1 MTDLQQQPAAS
12 AVPASP
18 QPPRVGATGSR
29 RPRRFV
35 VIAVLAVIAVLV
47 GVAGPWAYA
56 MVTGGGSAKDRI
68 AADPP
73 PPLFADTTIAP
84 LGAQID
90 GQAFTAR
97 RLMAR
102 WWAGHD
108 TGPHDAAFTAWLQR
122 SLPKPPSP
130 TVRAVELRRVQA
142 LAPTRTASGVAA
154 ATWLESYGKK
164 DVWKLYA
171 HDQAEVA
178 PASVGDRRKQELKDM
193 LKVSKTVA
201 DALGV
206 RYQQPAPYVLD
217 PSLRRDHTV
226 TPGQVCPCSYPSRHA
241 AAGAAARLFLSHFE
255 PHMDA
260 EYRWMEDEIAYS
272 RVYMAGHVPS
282 DIRGGALLG
291 DMIGEYFL
299 TTRGHRQTS

>member
-1 MTDLQQQPAAS
+1 MTDLQAHPVS
-12 AVPASP
+12 PVVPATRQS
-18 QPPRVGATGSR
+18 PRVGKSGNR

-35 VIAVLAVIAVLV
+35 VIAVLAVLAVVV
-47 GVAGPWAYA
+47 GAVGPWAYA
-56 MVTGGGSAKDRI
+56 MVTGGASAKDRI

-73 PPLFADTTIAP
+73 PRLFADATIAP

-90 GQAFTAR
+90 GQASTAR
-97 RLMAR
+97 RLMAG
-102 WWAGHD
+102 WWAGHG
-108 TGPHDAAFTAWLQR
+108 TGRHDAAFTAWLQR
-122 SLPKPPSP
+122 SLPTPPSP
-130 TVRAVELRRVQA
+130 TARAAELQRVQA

-154 ATWLESYGKK
+154 ATWLESHGKK

-178 PASVGDRRKQELKDM
+178 PVSGGDRRKQELKDM
-193 LKVSKTVA
+193 LKLSKTVA
-201 DALGV
+201 DALGL
-206 RYQQPAPYVLD
+206 RYQQSAPYVLD
-217 PSLRRDHTV
+217 PSLRPDHTV

-260 EYRWMEDEIAYS
+260 QYRWMEDEIDYS

-282 DIRGGALLG
+282 DIRGGAVLG

-299 TTRGHRQTS
+299 VTRGHQQAG